1 MGYNIGKCLA
11 MDQTTDSL
19 TAYVLAW
26 QGLNVVQWGR
36 NLNAVHIKG
45 GRYYLQIVTKI
56 KIFNLDRT
64 VYKEIKGEV

>member
-26 QGLNVVQWGR
+26 QGLNVVQWGKK
-36 NLNAVHIKG
+36 LNAVHAKG
-45 GRYYLQIVTKI
+45 GRYYLQIVI
-56 KIFNLDRT
+56 IIE
-64 VYKEIKGEV
+64 YKMDAT

>member
-26 QGLNVVQWGR
+26 QGLKRGSMGKEAKCCTR
-36 NLNAVHIKG
+36 KG
-45 GRYYLQIVTKI
+45 WQVLPADSDYY
-56 KIFNLDRT
+56 
-64 VYKEIKGEV
+64 